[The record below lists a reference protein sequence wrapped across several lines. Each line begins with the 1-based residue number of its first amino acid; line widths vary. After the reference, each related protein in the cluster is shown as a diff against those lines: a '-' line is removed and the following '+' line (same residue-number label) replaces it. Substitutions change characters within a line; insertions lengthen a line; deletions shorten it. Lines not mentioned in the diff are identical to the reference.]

1 MLVYYLISLH
11 DGKVDWNFFLL
22 LSSLLPCGVMR
33 MTSEGWVSERTAHG
47 NGIHPVH
54 IQKFPIKIASLSV
67 SKGESWGFL
76 GAFFWSICHSLCKR
90 LRALTGFNFSESL
103 PFEFCETVSM
113 EQSLQVFVE
122 MILLCVQCMTI
133 VSFWMVPYL

>member
-1 MLVYYLISLH
+1 LH
-11 DGKVDWNFFLL
+11 VGILLDIPAWWKSGLKFF
-22 LSSLLPCGVMR
+22 SSSVQSPAMR
-33 MTSEGWVSERTAHG
+33 SHEDDVRRMS
-47 NGIHPVH
+47 
-54 IQKFPIKIASLSV
+54 KIASLSV